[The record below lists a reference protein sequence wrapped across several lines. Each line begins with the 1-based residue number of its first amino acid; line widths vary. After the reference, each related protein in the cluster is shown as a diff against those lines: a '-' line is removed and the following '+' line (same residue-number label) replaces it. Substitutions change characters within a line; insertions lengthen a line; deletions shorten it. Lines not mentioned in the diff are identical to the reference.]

1 MKKYIII
8 FFFISLN
15 AQASLVVK
23 DKIIQ
28 KLSKLDNV
36 SFNFEQNIGGKIENG
51 SCTIKYPKKIFCEYE
66 LGNRK
71 ILVSDGK
78 SLVIK
83 TNSSYYLYP
92 LEKTPLFYILN
103 KDFLLNKI
111 NNLDGRIIN
120 NEFLNFQFK
129 ENKNEINI
137 FFDLKTYNLIGWQ
150 VLDIYQNIS
159 ITYLNSI
166 KENQNIDKNI
176 FLIPDRN

>member
-129 ENKNEINI
+129 ENKNDINI